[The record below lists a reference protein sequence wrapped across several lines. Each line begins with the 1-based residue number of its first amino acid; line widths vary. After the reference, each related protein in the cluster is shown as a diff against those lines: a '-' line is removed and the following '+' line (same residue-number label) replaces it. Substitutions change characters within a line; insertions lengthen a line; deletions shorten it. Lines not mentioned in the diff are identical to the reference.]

1 MNKESKMINK
11 LIEIDKQMK
20 AEKDIEQYTLIP
32 DGRDTWRI
40 VNEDNIF
47 IVDINDYDIESICE
61 SIHNNDYIEKYSAE
75 EFIERVWEEL
85 RDDFSPQVDCCTYC
99 ENWDRFCAWC
109 DNQIIEYFTTE
120 LTNAYKERLFDF
132 E

>member
-1 MNKESKMINK
+1 MNKESQMIDK

-20 AEKDIEQYTLIP
+20 AKKDIEIYALIP

-40 VNEDNIF
+40 VNEDRIF
-47 IVDINDYDIESICE
+47 IIDIHDYDIEGICE
-61 SIHNNDYIEKYSAE
+61 GIRDRDCIEKYSAE

-85 RDDFSPQVDCCTYC
+85 RDNFSPQINHCTYC
-99 ENWDRFCAWC
+99 DNWDKFCAWC
-109 DNQIIEYFTTE
+109 DSQVIEYFTNE
-120 LTNAYKERLFDF
+120 LSMMYNQRLLDF